1 MRVTTFRA
9 LLVAVAAG
17 LPAVVSAQNQRAP
30 DHVALGTAAKQVRK
44 PEEALHHFQAAL
56 AADSLNFDANCQAAL
71 AAADIVRQR
80 PDDKHD
86 PDGYYAL
93 GIKYAR
99 RAVAID
105 STKAEGHLVL
115 ALTLGYDALHM
126 APESRLETAE
136 EIWREVHKALA
147 LNPKDDRPY
156 HVLGRWHAEL
166 ARFSW
171 AKLIIRLKLHEL
183 TDSVSWDAAAANME
197 RAAQLAPK
205 FIYHHLDLAETY
217 VSMKRP
223 ADARPHL
230 ALVDSLPISDVRDS
244 IYKVEAKKL
253 LAKIKD
259 D

>member
-1 MRVTTFRA
+1 MRLTVFRV
-9 LLVAVAAG
+9 LLAAFVAG
-17 LPAVVSAQNQRAP
+17 MPASAFAQNQRAP
-30 DHVALGTAAKQVRK
+30 DHMALGTAAKQARK
-44 PEEALHHFQAAL
+44 PEEALRHFQAAL
-56 AADSLNFDANCQAAL
+56 AADSLNFDANCKAAL

-115 ALTLGYDALHM
+115 ALTLGYDALRM
-126 APESRLETAE
+126 APESRLATAE
-136 EIWREVHKALA
+136 EIWDEVHKALA
-147 LNPKDDRPY
+147 LDPKDDRSY

-171 AKLIIRLKLHEL
+171 AKLIIRLKLHDL

-217 VSMKRP
+217 VSMKRA

-230 ALVDSLPISDVRDS
+230 ALVDSLPLSEVRDS
-244 IYKVEAKKL
+244 INKIQAKEL
-253 LAKIKD
+253 LAKIKND
-259 D
+259 